1 MIKKLPYMGS
11 LEKCEYRITENPI
24 EDIWHLID
32 MVTSEEIILEKSD
45 RSVSKDI
52 LPFVTESII
61 QAQEFRDSAASC
73 SEHTKP
79 LQLYYCFHNLTKAV
93 LALENNQVS
102 PGYHGLKKVEIPSSG
117 DLLEVCLQL
126 DQGVFWDLL
135 LLEGAIPKKDLLT
148 TFDELLTRCVY
159 MIWECEIAYSKKPTV
174 LVPATI
180 ALGLTALSHP
190 ASSALTAESVEVRER
205 GMAYSVTMF
214 SFILPGVLTSAFGG
228 WVADLFGYEILFL
241 ISIVLEGLS
250 LSMLAFL
257 LKETL
262 HQRNKEKSMGRVSL
276 KTILIPPSELR
287 GFYISMATDAFS
299 WGLGGAIL
307 FGLLSK
313 TYNFSNLQLGILS
326 SLTFLMWTA
335 SQLPIGKLIEKY
347 GCKKFLILSEMIG
360 IAMMI
365 GWLTFT
371 SFEVFALAALLYGLV
386 ASTWVPASQTLLS
399 NSVKKEERAE
409 AIGRLFAFRGI
420 IGFPAS
426 YVGGLLYEAM
436 GFKAPILA
444 GAIGVVVT
452 LILIALF
459 VREPE

>member
-1 MIKKLPYMGS
+1 MPSGKPIHMELQK
-11 LEKCEYRITENPI
+11 TEA
-24 EDIWHLID
+24 EFLGK
-32 MVTSEEIILEKSD
+32 TRK
-45 RSVSKDI
+45 VS
-52 LPFVTESII
+52 T
-61 QAQEFRDSAASC
+61 
-73 SEHTKP
+73 
-79 LQLYYCFHNLTKAV
+79 
-93 LALENNQVS
+93 
-102 PGYHGLKKVEIPSSG
+102 LKKNIRVLSLTSVVGGAYWGMIRATWQPFTLSLGVSMSLLGLFEGLGGRNGLITALVQPVSG
-117 DLLEVCLQL
+117 RLSDKMGRKPFIVLGSILT
-126 DQGVFWDLL
+126 
-135 LLEGAIPKKDLLT
+135 LT
-148 TFDELLTRCVY
+148 TLAFYTLACYTRD
-159 MIWECEIAYSKKPTV
+159 WRF

-180 ALGLTALSHP
+180 SLGLTALSHP

-262 HQRNKEKSMGRVSL
+262 NQRNEEKDMGRVSL
-276 KTILIPPSELR
+276 KAILVPPSELR
-287 GFYISMATDAFS
+287 GFYVSMAADAFS
-299 WGLGGAIL
+299 WGLGAAIL

-335 SQLPIGKLIEKY
+335 FQLPIGKLIEKY
-347 GCKKFLILSEMIG
+347 GCKRFLILSEMIG

-399 NSVKKEERAE
+399 NSVEKEERAE

-420 IGFPAS
+420 IGFPAP

-444 GAIGVVVT
+444 GAIGVIVT